1 MGASSKFFKALMSG
15 GRRGGG
21 ERSNSEKAG
30 SDKTISESA
39 PSERSHQSDKDDSVR
54 QQTVSQQSSL
64 YYSLVCPSLFCLRY
78 LAQAGRF
85 FVGGREG
92 CGRWVLKREREK
104 CISWAF
110 RCCHGWQ
117 RKTSHERS
125 QEKGHK
131 RWTLWKQHGGIDN
144 NNSNNNE
151 LLLRDLH
158 GDDQS
163 ITNYSQE
170 FKLEQRQQML
180 DELSIDLNAVSSST
194 SSHALVVVADWA
206 ALRIQTVFRAF
217 LVRNFR
223 SLSLRF
229 LLPCEICL
237 HDDERSIMLHL
248 FSFRYQ

>member
-1 MGASSKFFKALMSG
+1 
-15 GRRGGG
+15 
-21 ERSNSEKAG
+21 
-30 SDKTISESA
+30 
-39 PSERSHQSDKDDSVR
+39 
-54 QQTVSQQSSL
+54 
-64 YYSLVCPSLFCLRY
+64 
-78 LAQAGRF
+78 
-85 FVGGREG
+85 
-92 CGRWVLKREREK
+92 
-104 CISWAF
+104 
-110 RCCHGWQ
+110 
-117 RKTSHERS
+117 
-125 QEKGHK
+125 
-131 RWTLWKQHGGIDN
+131 LWKQHGGIDN

-151 LLLRDLH
+151 LVLRDLH

-170 FKLEQRQQML
+170 FKLEQRQEML

-223 SLSLRF
+223 SLSLRI
-229 LLPCEICL
+229 LVPCEICL